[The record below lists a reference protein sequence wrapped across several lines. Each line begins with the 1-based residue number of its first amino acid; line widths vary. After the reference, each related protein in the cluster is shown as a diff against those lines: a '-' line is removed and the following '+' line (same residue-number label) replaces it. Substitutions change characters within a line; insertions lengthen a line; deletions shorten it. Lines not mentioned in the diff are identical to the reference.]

1 MTEKADVAVIGTGV
15 MGRSLARNFARHGHT
30 VALFDVAPGRAAQ
43 VAQEHSAEGN
53 FIPAQ
58 DPAKLAQSMSTPR
71 VAILLVPA
79 GEPTDKAIDM
89 LCEVFSAGDIIVDMG
104 NSFYLDTERRE
115 KLVTQRGL
123 HFVGCGI
130 SGGESGALNGPAIMP
145 GGAKKAY
152 ERLGPL
158 LESISAHYQ
167 GEPCCTWVGP
177 GGAGH
182 YVKMVHNG
190 IEYADMELLSEAYQ
204 LLRYRNGMSPKEI
217 SEVFSRWN
225 EGPLHSYLLEISADI
240 LQHTDEKTH
249 QPFIDIICD
258 QAGQKGTGSWTVQNA
273 LTLGAGSTIIAAA
286 TFARAVSSQSVH
298 RTLAREVLG
307 EGVPDTVPGG
317 PDLLDTLEKAVYGAK
332 IVAYSQ
338 GLSQIRAACKE
349 YGWTVDLA
357 KLAAIWRAGCI
368 IQAQLLQDIME
379 TYQDGDF
386 DTPLLLKPAISA
398 VIKDALPA
406 WRAVVSDTI
415 KAGIALPALSSG
427 LAYLDSLR
435 CPALPTA
442 LVQAQRDFFGAHT
455 YRRRDC
461 EGSFH
466 TRWENPQRPEI
477 SLS

>member
-53 FIPAQ
+53 FIPTQ
-58 DPAKLAQSMSTPR
+58 DPVKLAESMSTPR

-89 LCEVFSAGDIIVDMG
+89 LGEVFSAGDIIVDMG

-145 GGAKKAY
+145 GGAQKAY
-152 ERLGPL
+152 DRLGPL

-240 LQHTDEKTH
+240 LQHTDEKTQ

-307 EGVPDTVPGG
+307 ELIPDTVSGG
-317 PDLLDTLEKAVYGAK
+317 PDLLDNLEKAVYGAK

-368 IQAQLLQDIME
+368 IQARLLQNIME
-379 TYQDGDF
+379 TYKDGDF

-406 WRAVVSDTI
+406 WRGVVSDAI
-415 KAGIALPALSSG
+415 KAGIPRRAHSSG
-427 LAYLDSLR
+427 WEYLYSLG

-442 LVQAQRDFFGAHT
+442 LVQAKRYFFGANT
-455 YRRRDC
+455 YRRSDC
-461 EGSFH
+461 EGNFH

>member
-15 MGRSLARNFARHGHT
+15 MGRSLARNFARRGHT
-30 VALFDVAPGRAAQ
+30 VALFDIAEGRAAQ
-43 VAQEHSAEGN
+43 VAQEHSTEGS
-53 FIPAQ
+53 FIPTHE
-58 DPAKLAQSMSTPR
+58 PEKLAQSMSTPR

-79 GEPTDKAIDM
+79 GDPTDKAIDM
-89 LCEVFSAGDIIVDMG
+89 LCEVFSPGDIIVDMG
-104 NSFYLDTERRE
+104 NAFFLDTERRE
-115 KLVTQRGL
+115 KLVTERGL

-145 GGAKKAY
+145 GGTQKAY

-158 LESISAHYQ
+158 LESVSAHYQ

-190 IEYADMELLSEAYQ
+190 IEYADMEILSEAYQ
-204 LLRYRNGMSPKEI
+204 VLRYRNGMSPTEI

-225 EGPLHSYLLEISADI
+225 KGSLRSYLLEISADI
-240 LQHTDEKTH
+240 LQHSDEKTQ
-249 QPFIDIICD
+249 QPFVDIICD
-258 QAGQKGTGSWTVQNA
+258 EAAQKGTGSWTVQNA
-273 LTLGAGSTIIAAA
+273 LDLGAGSTTIAAA
-286 TFARAVSSQSVH
+286 TFARAVSSQKNH
-298 RTLAREVLG
+298 RNLAREVLG
-307 EGVPDTVPGG
+307 NQVPATAPGG
-317 PDLLDTLEKAVYGAK
+317 ADLLDNLEKAVYGAK

-349 YGWTVDLA
+349 YGWEVDLA
-357 KLAAIWRAGCI
+357 KLAGIWRAGCI

-379 TYQDGDF
+379 TYKDGDF
-386 DTPLLLKPAISA
+386 DTPLLLKPALSA
-398 VIKDALPA
+398 VFEDALPV
-406 WRAVVSDTI
+406 WRTIVSDSI
-415 KAGIALPALSSG
+415 NAGIALPALTAG

-455 YRRRDC
+455 YRRRDS

-466 TRWENPQRPEI
+466 TRWEDPQRPEI